1 MNALSRYSHRLAIL
15 GSSLFWLTVWLHPAQ
30 AQTAE
35 QIAEEAARERQRAE
49 TMMRTQNLKIPP
61 RSRQTNGTTQV
72 QSEDL
77 LSSGERKRLEPAAED
92 RQTYAAFLRQPDTG
106 LFKLLS
112 AENSGTVN
120 VKDVAHVALP
130 LFGGGSYYSFT
141 KRKHDLNDWAEIR
154 LREGDIEAGFSNLT
168 MGFVTML
175 GDVSLDALNLTSP
188 GVSHLAAFVPAGNYD
203 EANEQYRQSAYGFT
217 LDGFIYKSSQPVMA
231 NQSYVLRSV
240 RFGGT
245 DQLVVL
251 RVIRQQSDGTL
262 TILWKRLKTAK
273 APVLKGIP
281 KTNFLA
287 GRQ

>member
-1 MNALSRYSHRLAIL
+1 MNALSRCSHRLAIL
-15 GSSLFWLTVWLHPAQ
+15 GSSLFCLSVWLHPVQ

-35 QIAEEAARERQRAE
+35 QIAEEAARERQRSE

-61 RSRQTNGTTQV
+61 RSRQTDATTQV

-77 LSSGERKRLEPAAED
+77 LSSSERKRLEPAAED
-92 RQTYAAFLRQPDTG
+92 RQMYAAFLRQPDTG

-112 AENSGTVN
+112 AENSGTVS
-120 VKDVAHVALP
+120 VKDVAHTPLP
-130 LFGGGSYYSFT
+130 LFGGGTYYSFT

-154 LREGDIEAGFSNLT
+154 LREGVLEAGFSNLT

-175 GDVSLDALNLTSP
+175 GDVPLDALNLTSP
-188 GVSHLAAFVPAGNYD
+188 GVSHLDAFVPAGNYD
-203 EANEQYRQSAYGFT
+203 EANEQYRQSAAGFT
-217 LDGFIYKSSQPVMA
+217 LAGFIYKSSQPVMA

-240 RFGGT
+240 RFGVT

-287 GRQ
+287 GR